1 MRSVEV
7 IGGIRVIIMMRDF
20 LPAEAHRLETVQV
33 DIIAVSKCLIL
44 GIGTAAGE
52 QRTIADWR

>member
-1 MRSVEV
+1 
-7 IGGIRVIIMMRDF
+7 MMGDF

>member
-1 MRSVEV
+1 MRTVKIIRG
-7 IGGIRVIIMMRDF
+7 IGTIVMMGDF
-20 LPAEAHRLETVQV
+20 LPTEAHRLETVQV